1 MVDSVGRMP
10 LGKTQITGGQRLKV
24 LSKTRKKMEKWR
36 DRARDK
42 LLEQRQRL
50 KRKVE
55 LNAAL
60 MEDRKMEREKN
71 LNPTAFPTLPE
82 NRALFKRSLTH
93 STMPSRPKYS
103 RVQPKQR
110 VYGNKWLEPKRKD
123 R

>member
-1 MVDSVGRMP
+1 MDSVGRTS
-10 LGKTQITGGQRLKV
+10 LGKTQITGKQRLKV
-24 LSKTRKKMEKWR
+24 LSKTREKMGIWR

-60 MEDRKMEREKN
+60 MEDRKRAREKN

-82 NRALFKRSLTH
+82 NRALFKHSLTH
-93 STMPSRPKYS
+93 STVPSRPKYS

-110 VYGNKWLEPKRKD
+110 VYGNKWLEPERKG